1 MSNQAVE
8 SVQSIK
14 THVLYS
20 FFWSMYC
27 IIFIIDLE
35 HREVIN
41 SKISVGVCAYEIKKF
56 HKFNKERKEK
66 KTKQNK
72 RI

>member
-41 SKISVGVCAYEIKKF
+41 SKISVGVCAYEIK
-56 HKFNKERKEK
+56 NSINSTNREK
-66 KTKQNK
+66 KKITK
-72 RI
+72 